1 MSDTKWYAVV
11 LGITFVYS
19 LIIGYMGFHLLWLS
33 FQR

>member
-11 LGITFVYS
+11 LGITIVYGFT
-19 LIIGYMGFHLLWLS
+19 LGYMGFHLLWLS